1 MAHTEPI
8 HPPISDS
15 AQALLAALLDT
26 LVPASADARL
36 PSAAEVGFL
45 DHLKRFEPGY
55 LTTLASVL
63 RSLDRHFAQFDL
75 AARVEQVARFAEDEP
90 ATFKALLQRVYD
102 CYYQDARVRAAIGAR
117 AGAPFP
123 QGNVVTP
130 GDLELLEPVIR
141 HSERH
146 RFRQPGSSLSNDT
159 ERSGDADR

>member
-8 HPPISDS
+8 HPPMSDS

-45 DHLKRFEPGY
+45 DHLKRFEPAY

-63 RSLDRHFAQFDL
+63 RSLDRDFAQLDL
-75 AARVEQVARFAEDEP
+75 RARVERVARFAEAEP
-90 ATFKALLQRVYD
+90 QMFKALLQRVYD
-102 CYYQDARVRAAIGAR
+102 AYYQDARVRGAIGAS

-123 QGNVVTP
+123 QGNILAP
-130 GDLELLEPVIR
+130 GDLDLLDPVIR
-141 HSERH
+141 RSDRH
-146 RFRQPGSSLSNDT
+146 RYRP
-159 ERSGDADR
+159 A